1 MSHERTL
8 GQLIGELDHVFGM
21 KVQLKRTKSG
31 GFYLEGPGGEI
42 ASVGDNS
49 YSTLMS
55 PRDQE
60 VVCENFG
67 LDATL
72 LGLNPRRD

>member
-8 GQLIGELDHVFGM
+8 GQLIRELDHVFGL
-21 KVQLKRTKSG
+21 KVRLRNTNSG
-31 GFYLEGPGGEI
+31 GFYLEGPAGEI

-49 YSTLMS
+49 YNTLMS

-60 VVCENFG
+60 AICENLG